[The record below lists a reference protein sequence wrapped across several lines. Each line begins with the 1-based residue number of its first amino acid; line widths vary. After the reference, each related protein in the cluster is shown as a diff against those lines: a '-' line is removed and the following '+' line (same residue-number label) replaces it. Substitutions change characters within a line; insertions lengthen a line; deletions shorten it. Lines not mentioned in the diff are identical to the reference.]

1 VLSRRHSCHSLAPD
15 QRWTSSRHG
24 RYPTRDTLEDP
35 IPRAHN
41 SGDILLPYLLT
52 FSTISVAS
60 YLMDI
65 TSALIIISAIAGMVW
80 LAMALSI
87 VTPNHH

>member
-1 VLSRRHSCHSLAPD
+1 
-15 QRWTSSRHG
+15 
-24 RYPTRDTLEDP
+24 
-35 IPRAHN
+35 
-41 SGDILLPYLLT
+41 
-52 FSTISVAS
+52 
-60 YLMDI
+60 MDI